1 VKIATRAVV
10 ACLGLSPAPALAWDW
25 ALSSTLSETV
35 ELNDNQFMRTML
47 AGGTLNSY
55 STVTANALARTATSR
70 FTLDANVGYQKF
82 WGPGTDGIPQT
93 ESNSAGVNAH
103 YETWGKN
110 NDDKNYLDGSFRQS
124 STLVAVLGDLGLAT
138 AAHGNIDQTS
148 LGGGIRRSVSAL
160 DTISLSANSTLT
172 TYEPSSGGTAFSD
185 SSASASW
192 SHRISPL
199 TTLSATSQ
207 FEWLNY
213 DTRPVSNLMIVRNTG
228 GFETTL
234 SQLLSYGGSIGVVYT
249 SAQNGSNAVIPF
261 SPFLATPL
269 ASGSTVGFIADAHAI
284 YRIMKN
290 TTLNLLAGQSVA
302 PSVIGSLTKRTFIHA
317 GLTQIINAR
326 SSVSLAADASRQS
339 LSGPSYDFIGGS
351 VSYSY
356 QLAREW
362 NSSLTY
368 RYLHRTASTGGTL
381 LFDPV
386 TGLPISGAAPASSNS
401 IMAVL
406 SKSTTI
412 IPLGD

>member
-1 VKIATRAVV
+1 MKNATRVLA
-10 ACLGLSPAPALAWDW
+10 ACLSLAPAPALAWDW
-25 ALSSTLSETV
+25 ALSSTLSESV

-47 AGGTLNSY
+47 AGGTLGSY
-55 STVTANALARTATSR
+55 TTVTANALARTPTSR
-70 FTLDANVGYQKF
+70 FLLDANVGYQKF
-82 WGPGTDGIPQT
+82 WGPGTEGISQT
-93 ESNSAGVNAH
+93 ESNSLGVNAH
-103 YETWGKN
+103 YENWGKN

-124 STLVAVLGDLGLAT
+124 STLVAVLGDLGVAT
-138 AAHGNIDQTS
+138 RAHGNIDRTT
-148 LGGGIRRSVSAL
+148 LGGGVRRSLSAL
-160 DTISLSANSTLT
+160 DTISLSATSSLT
-172 TYEPSSGGTAFSD
+172 TYDPSSSGTAFTD
-185 SSASASW
+185 SSATATW
-192 SHRISPL
+192 SHRVSPL

-213 DTRPVSNLMIVRNTG
+213 DTRPVSNLMLFRNTA

-234 SQLLSYGGSIGVVYT
+234 SPILSYGASIGVIYA
-249 SAQNGSNAVIPF
+249 SAQNGGNPLIPLGPSF
-261 SPFLATPL
+261 ATPA
-269 ASGSTVGFIADAHAI
+269 ASGSAVGFIGDAHAI

-302 PSVIGSLTKRTFIHA
+302 PSVIGSLTKRTYIHA
-317 GLTQIINAR
+317 GVTQIINAR
-326 SSVSLAADASRQS
+326 SSVSLAADASQQTS
-339 LSGPSYDFIGGS
+339 SGTTYDFLGGS
-351 VSYSY
+351 ISYSY

-368 RYLHRTASTGGTL
+368 RYLHRTAATGGTL

-386 TGLPISGAAPASSNS
+386 TGFPISGAGPASSNS